1 MVTFMLGF
9 GENYIVF
16 LSDNTVIFRFLDE
29 HDLDIDEL
37 IRDVVTLK
45 SPVP

>member
-1 MVTFMLGF
+1 MLGF

-16 LSDNTVIFRFLDE
+16 LPNDVILFRFLDE

-37 IRDVVTLK
+37 IQETAAVTNICK
-45 SPVP
+45 